1 MLQATGLSC
10 RRSRRP
16 LFSDLTVSLSEGEVL
31 HVRGANGS
39 GKSTLLRILMGLFT
53 DYEGSVDWELE
64 RAPLYLGHKSAIKLR
79 LTVQENIRWLCEL
92 QDIEVASSDIDRVLA
107 LLGLAGYQETP
118 CARLSEGQRKRV
130 GLARFFLCHNPC
142 WIMDEPFSAIDP
154 VGLASLQQV
163 MEAHLH
169 EGGAIIL
176 TSHQQLPLDGPAKY
190 LDLSS

>member
-190 LDLSS
+190 LDLSP

>member
-16 LFSDLTVSLSEGEVL
+16 LFSELTVSLSEGEVL

-190 LDLSS
+190 LDLSP

>member
-79 LTVQENIRWLCEL
+79 LTVQENIRWLCEF

-190 LDLSS
+190 LDLSP

>member
-16 LFSDLTVSLSEGEVL
+16 LFSELTVSLSEGEVL

-53 DYEGSVDWELE
+53 DYEGSVDWALE

-92 QDIEVASSDIDRVLA
+92 RDIEVASSDIDRVLA

-130 GLARFFLCHNPC
+130 GLARFFLCQNPC

-176 TSHQQLPLDGPAKY
+176 TSHQQLPLDGPVKY

>member
-1 MLQATGLSC
+1 MCS
-10 RRSRRP
+10 
-16 LFSDLTVSLSEGEVL
+16 SDL
-31 HVRGANGS
+31 
-39 GKSTLLRILMGLFT
+39 
-53 DYEGSVDWELE
+53 
-64 RAPLYLGHKSAIKLR
+64 
-79 LTVQENIRWLCEL
+79 
-92 QDIEVASSDIDRVLA
+92 
-107 LLGLAGYQETP
+107 
-118 CARLSEGQRKRV
+118 LSEGQRKRV

>member
-16 LFSDLTVSLSEGEVL
+16 LFSELTVSLSEGEVL

>member
-130 GLARFFLCHNPC
+130 GLARFFLCQNPC

-154 VGLASLQQV
+154 VGLASLQQL